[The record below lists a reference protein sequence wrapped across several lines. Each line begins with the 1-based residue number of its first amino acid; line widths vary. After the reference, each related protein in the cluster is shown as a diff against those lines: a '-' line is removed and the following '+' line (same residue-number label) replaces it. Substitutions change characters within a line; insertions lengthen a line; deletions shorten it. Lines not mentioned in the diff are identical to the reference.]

1 MRAVQTTGKE
11 TYIQSL
17 FAERLGGAMFGR
29 EQKIYKFEKIK
40 RAKRAALAAHPG
52 AELIDFGVGEPD
64 EMAFSGV
71 VEVLQKEAE
80 KPENRGYAD
89 NGIAEFKDAAAR
101 YLQKVYGV
109 SGINPQTEVLHGIGS
124 KPVLAMIP
132 AVFIN
137 PGDVT
142 LMTVPNYPV
151 MGTHTRWYGGEV
163 VNLPLTEENA
173 FLPDLDAVPPDVR
186 KRAKLLYMNYPNN
199 PTGACATRAFFE
211 RVVKFARE
219 NEIIVVN
226 DAAYAALTYG
236 AKPLSFLS
244 IPGAKEVGV
253 EIHSLSKAF
262 NMTGWRLAF
271 VAGNERV
278 IAGYGNVKDNYD
290 SGQFK
295 AIQKA
300 GVYAL
305 DHPEI
310 TGEITA
316 KYERRLRAMSSV
328 LAEIGFSAR
337 MPAGTFYLY
346 VRMPKGVRGGKR
358 FVSAEEFSE
367 FLITEKL
374 ISTVPWDDAGSYI
387 RFSATFE
394 SRGRSDEQRVL
405 DEFRKRMSGL
415 TFEF

>member
-1 MRAVQTTGKE
+1 LSNTSD

-17 FAERLGGAMFGR
+17 FAERIGGARFGK

-64 EMAFSGV
+64 EMAFPGV
-71 VEVLQKEAE
+71 VRTLQQEAE

-89 NGIAEFKDAAAR
+89 NGIQEFKDAVAR
-101 YLQKVYGV
+101 YLRKIYGV
-109 SGINPQTEVLHGIGS
+109 GNINPETEVLHGIGS
-124 KPVLAMIP
+124 KPVLAMFP
-132 AVFIN
+132 AIFIN

-142 LMTVPNYPV
+142 LMTVPGYPV

-163 VNLPLTEENA
+163 VNMPLREENG
-173 FLPDLDAVPPDVR
+173 FLPDLDALSADVR
-186 KRAKLLYMNYPNN
+186 KRAKLLYLNYPNN
-199 PTGACATRAFFE
+199 PTGAGATAAFFE
-211 RVVKFARE
+211 KVVKFAKE
-219 NEIIVVN
+219 NSIIVVH
-226 DAAYAALTYG
+226 DAAYAALMYG
-236 AKPLSFLS
+236 ARPFSFLS
-244 IPGAKEVGV
+244 APGAKDVGV
-253 EIHSLSKAF
+253 EVHSLSKAF

-278 IAGYGNVKDNYD
+278 IAGYRNVKDNYD

-300 GVYAL
+300 GVHAL
-305 DHPEI
+305 EHPGI
-310 TGEITA
+310 TDEITA
-316 KYERRLRAMSSV
+316 KYERRLRAMSGA
-328 LAEIGFSAR
+328 LAELGFNAK

-346 VRMPKGVRGGKR
+346 VKMPKGVSGGRR
-358 FVSAEEFSE
+358 FANAEEFSE

-374 ISTVPWDDAGSYI
+374 ISTVPWDDAGPYI

-394 SRGRSDEQRVL
+394 AKGGADERRVL
-405 DEFRKRMSGL
+405 DEFKKRMSEL
-415 TFEF
+415 QFEF

>member
-1 MRAVQTTGKE
+1 MSHTNDP
-11 TYIQSL
+11 YIQSL
-17 FAERLGGAMFGR
+17 FAERIGGAMFGK

-64 EMAFSGV
+64 EMAFPGV
-71 VEVLQKEAE
+71 VRTLQQEAE

-89 NGIAEFKDAAAR
+89 NGIQEFKDAAAR
-101 YLQKVYGV
+101 YLQKIYGV
-109 SGINPQTEVLHGIGS
+109 ANINPETEVLHGIGS
-124 KPVLAMIP
+124 KPVLAMFP
-132 AVFIN
+132 AIFIN

-142 LMTVPNYPV
+142 LMTVPGYPV

-163 VNLPLTEENA
+163 LNMPLREENG
-173 FLPDLDAVPPDVR
+173 FLPDLDALSADVR
-186 KRAKLLYMNYPNN
+186 KRAKLLYLNYPNN
-199 PTGACATRAFFE
+199 PTGAGATTAFFE
-211 RVVKFARE
+211 KVVKFAKA
-219 NEIIVVN
+219 NDIIVVH
-226 DAAYAALTYG
+226 DAAYAALMYG
-236 AKPLSFLS
+236 SRPLSFLS
-244 IPGAKEVGV
+244 VPGAKDVGV

-278 IAGYGNVKDNYD
+278 VAGYGNVKDNYD

-300 GVYAL
+300 GVHAL
-305 DHPEI
+305 DNPGI
-310 TGEITA
+310 TDEITA
-316 KYERRLRAMSSV
+316 KYERRLRAMSGV
-328 LAEIGFSAR
+328 LAELGFNAK

-346 VRMPKGVRGGKR
+346 VKMPKGVKGGRR
-358 FVSAEEFSE
+358 FANAEEFSE

-394 SRGRSDEQRVL
+394 SKGRADEQRVL
-405 DEFRKRMSGL
+405 DEFRKRMGGL
-415 TFEF
+415 QFEF

>member
-1 MRAVQTTGKE
+1 LSNTSD

-17 FAERLGGAMFGR
+17 FAERIGGALFGK

-40 RAKRAALAAHPG
+40 RAKRAALAAQPG

-64 EMAFSGV
+64 EMAFPGV
-71 VEVLQKEAE
+71 VRTLQQETE

-89 NGIAEFKDAAAR
+89 NGIQEFKEAAAR
-101 YLQKVYGV
+101 YMHKVYGV
-109 SGINPQTEVLHGIGS
+109 TGINPETEVLHGIGS
-124 KPVLAMIP
+124 KPVLAMFP
-132 AVFIN
+132 AIFIN

-142 LMTVPNYPV
+142 LMTVPGYPI

-163 VNLPLTEENA
+163 VNLPLREENG
-173 FLPDLDAVPPDVR
+173 FLPDLDSLPADAR
-186 KRAKLLYMNYPNN
+186 KRAKLLYLNYPNN
-199 PTGACATRAFFE
+199 PTGAGATEAFFE
-211 RVVKFARE
+211 KVVKFARE
-219 NEIIVVN
+219 NSIIVVQ
-226 DAAYAALTYG
+226 DAAYAALMYG
-236 AKPLSFLS
+236 SRPLSFLS
-244 IPGAKEVGV
+244 VPGAKDVGV

-300 GVYAL
+300 GITAL

-310 TGEITA
+310 TDEITA
-316 KYERRLRAMSSV
+316 KYERRLRAMSGV
-328 LAEIGFSAR
+328 LAELGFNAK

-346 VRMPKGVRGGKR
+346 VKMPKGVKGGRR
-358 FVSAEEFSE
+358 FANAEEFSE

-394 SRGRSDEQRVL
+394 SKGRADEQRVL
-405 DEFRKRMSGL
+405 DEFKKRMGGL
-415 TFEF
+415 QFEF